1 VETVARIDIGERGPN
16 GLARQVRFRRRAKVS
31 DGRKA
36 QSKAMI
42 GRAVEGRTPAVG
54 RRERNKQEKRARIVE
69 AARRLFGE
77 KGFAQTT
84 TLEIAEAAD
93 IGTGTLF
100 LYARSKEDLLVMV
113 FKDEMLETAMA
124 AFGRLRADDPVL
136 EQLMQVFAAMMSH
149 HERDRDLAKIL
160 LKEIMFPANDDRL
173 GDIAELME
181 AIFGELGLL
190 LAAAKASGSLRAEFD
205 PRLVAEILFSNYFM
219 DLLEWLRGRWSREQF
234 LDRLRRQLAITID
247 GLR

>member
-1 VETVARIDIGERGPN
+1 M
-16 GLARQVRFRRRAKVS
+16 RFRRQVKVS
-31 DGRKA
+31 DGRRA

-42 GRAVEGRTPAVG
+42 ARTVADRGPTPG
-54 RRERNKQEKRARIVE
+54 RRERNKQEKRARIVA
-69 AARRLFGE
+69 AARRLFEE

-124 AFGRLRADDPVL
+124 AFSRLRPDDPLL
-136 EQLMQVFAAMMSH
+136 EQLMQVFAAMLSH

-160 LKEIMFPANDDRL
+160 LKEIMFPTNDDRL
-173 GDIAELME
+173 GDIGELME
-181 AIFGELGLL
+181 AIFAELGRLL
-190 LAAAKASGSLRAEFD
+190 TAAKASGSLRAEFD

-219 DLLEWLRGRWSREQF
+219 DLLEWLRGLWSREQL